1 VSIESVI
8 ARAHSLMQYPT
19 DVILLIRVTGMLKN
33 DNVPVGDAAADVIGN
48 WFFDLGAP
56 PLEVLLPTAAGAP
69 CPAFDGA
76 AVLLFRD
83 AHTAARALALAG
95 KRLCGGKLNLS
106 QLFPKLP
113 DGAASAGA
121 AAGASSAAMTAAAA
135 AAAAPSA
142 PSGWAAAAAAK
153 PKPAAAAPAP
163 ARSETSGQSSAAPSQ
178 PSASAAS
185 DLNRLRVPA
194 NYASMAKRGNDDA
207 EEA

>member
-1 VSIESVI
+1 M
-8 ARAHSLMQYPT
+8 LYPT
-19 DVILLIRVTGMLKN
+19 DIIVLIRVTGMLKN

-83 AHTAARALALAG
+83 AVTAARALALVG
-95 KRLCGGKLNLS
+95 KRLCGGRLTMT
-106 QLFPKLP
+106 QVFPKLP
-113 DGAASAGA
+113 DNSASSGAAV
-121 AAGASSAAMTAAAA
+121 GASSAAAAATA

-153 PKPAAAAPAP
+153 PKLAAAAPAP
-163 ARSETSGQSSAAPSQ
+163 AKSETSGQSSAAPSQ

-185 DLNRLRVPA
+185 DQNRLRVPA

-207 EEA
+207 EEACVAAGPCALYGP

>member
-1 VSIESVI
+1 M
-8 ARAHSLMQYPT
+8 LYPT
-19 DVILLIRVTGMLKN
+19 DIIVLIRVTGMLKN

-83 AHTAARALALAG
+83 AVTAARALALVG
-95 KRLCGGKLNLS
+95 KRLCGGRLTMT
-106 QLFPKLP
+106 QVFPKLP
-113 DGAASAGA
+113 DNSASSGAAV
-121 AAGASSAAMTAAAA
+121 GASSAAAAAT
-135 AAAAPSA
+135 
-142 PSGWAAAAAAK
+142 AAAAK
-153 PKPAAAAPAP
+153 PKPAAAAPVP
-163 ARSETSGQSSAAPSQ
+163 AKSETSGQSSAAPSQ

-185 DLNRLRVPA
+185 DQNRLRVPA

-207 EEA
+207 EEACVAAGPCALYGP